1 MIGWAWMVV
10 AGLATAPIPPPKPV
24 IVAQDASHAVPKPV
38 PKPALN
44 LTEGQ
49 NLLTG
54 VAVSDVGSLCQDPRL
69 EGRVLSDITSPNQA
83 CGIRDPVRI
92 TRVNG
97 VSLST
102 PATLE
107 CRTARRFADWME
119 GVAAP
124 AVRDELDVEIESAWV
139 MASYACRTRNN
150 KPGARIS
157 EHGRGRAID
166 IGGFILS
173 DGSRITV
180 KQDWGRSDA
189 GQALSRIHAQ
199 SCELFQTVLGPEADV
214 HHKNHLHLDTA
225 QRQGKAYC
233 R

>member
-1 MIGWAWMVV
+1 MVV
-10 AGLATAPIPPPKPV
+10 AGLAAAPIPPPKPV
-24 IVAQDASHAVPKPV
+24 IVAQDASQAVPRPV
-38 PKPALN
+38 PKPARKQ
-44 LTEGQ
+44 TQGQ

-69 EGRVLSDITSPNQA
+69 EGRILSDITSSNQA

-107 CRTARRFADWME
+107 CRTARRVADWME

-124 AVRDELDVEIESAWV
+124 AVRDELGVEIESAWV

-150 KPGARIS
+150 KPGAQIS

-180 KQDWGRSDA
+180 KEDWGRSDA
-189 GQALSRIHAQ
+189 GRALLRMHGQ
-199 SCELFQTVLGPEADV
+199 SCDLFQTVLGPEADV
-214 HHKNHLHLDTA
+214 HHKNHFHLDTA
-225 QRQGKAYC
+225 RRQGNAYC